1 MRTWN
6 IPGPIATTT
15 LNQLLVTNQQVLD
28 QTGAVSVTVYATVP
42 WALVYPDGFGGDNTY
57 TSAANKYPANVPIEL
72 NHRAGDLW
80 IVANAVGTITA
91 SINSV
96 P

>member
-6 IPGPIATTT
+6 IPGPIATTSAE
-15 LNQLLVTNQQVLD
+15 QLLVTDAQVRA
-28 QTGAVSVTVYATVP
+28 QEGVVSVTVNATVP
-42 WALVYPDGFGGDNTY
+42 WGVTNGSGVDTGFTNC
-57 TSAANKYPANVPIEL
+57 ANSYPANVAVEL

-80 IVANAVGTITA
+80 IISNGVGVVTA

>member
-6 IPGPIATTT
+6 IPGPIATTGSVQT
-15 LNQLLVTNQQVLD
+15 LVTNAQMMAQN
-28 QTGAVSVTVYATVP
+28 GAVSVTVYSTVP
-42 WALVYPDGFGGDNTY
+42 WGVSNNTGVDDQY
-57 TSAANKYPANVPIEL
+57 ANAANKYPASVPIEL
-72 NHRAGDLW
+72 NHRAGDLYV
-80 IVANAVGTITA
+80 ISSGVGTITA

>member
-6 IPGPIATTT
+6 IPGPVATTSAV
-15 LNQLLVTNQQVLD
+15 QRLVTNQQMRAQV
-28 QTGAVSVTVYATVP
+28 GAVSVTVYATVP
-42 WALVYPDGFGGDNTY
+42 WGVTNGDGLDDQY
-57 TSAANKYPANVPIEL
+57 TNCANKYPANVPIEL
-72 NHRAGDLW
+72 NHRAGDLY
-80 IVANAVGTITA
+80 IISSGVGTVTA

>member
-6 IPGPIATTT
+6 IPGPVAVTAAV
-15 LNQLLVTNQQVLD
+15 QKLVTNDQVMA
-28 QTGAVSVTVYATVP
+28 QNGAVSVTVNCTVP
-42 WALVYPDGFGGDNTY
+42 WGVTNGGGVDDQYANC
-57 TSAANKYPANVPIEL
+57 ANKYPANVPVEL
-72 NHRAGDLW
+72 DHRAGDLW
-80 IVANAVGTITA
+80 IIGNAAGFVTA

>member
-6 IPGPIATTT
+6 IPGPIATTSAP
-15 LNQLLVTNQQVLD
+15 QVLVTNQQMLD
-28 QTGAVSVTVYATVP
+28 QNGAVSVTVYCSIA
-42 WALVYPDGFGGDNTY
+42 WAVTNGSGVDVSYA
-57 TSAANKYPANVPIEL
+57 SCANKYPADTPIEL
-72 NHRAGDLW
+72 NHRAGDLY
-80 IVANAVGTITA
+80 IISSGAGTITA

>member
-6 IPGPIATTT
+6 IPGPVATTSAP
-15 LNQLLVTNQQVLD
+15 QVIVTNAQMMAQV
-28 QTGAVSVTVYATVP
+28 GAVSVTVNATVP
-42 WALVYPDGFGGDNTY
+42 WAVTNGGGVDV
-57 TSAANKYPANVPIEL
+57 SFASCANKYPADTPIEL
-72 NHRAGDLW
+72 NHRAGDLY
-80 IVANAVGTITA
+80 IISSGAGTATA

>member
-6 IPGPIATTT
+6 IPGPIATTSAV
-15 LNQLLVTNQQVLD
+15 QRLVTNQQMLD
-28 QTGAVSVTVYATVP
+28 QSGAVSVTVFCTVP
-42 WALVYPDGFGGDNTY
+42 WGVSNNGGVDDQLSNCG
-57 TSAANKYPANVPIEL
+57 NQYPANAPVEL
-72 NHRAGDLW
+72 NHRTGDLY
-80 IVANAVGTITA
+80 IVTASVGTITA

>member
-6 IPGPIATTT
+6 IPGPVATTGSVQT
-15 LNQLLVTNQQVLD
+15 LVTNAQIRAQEGV
-28 QTGAVSVTVYATVP
+28 VSVTVYSTVP
-42 WALVYPDGFGGDNTY
+42 WGVSNNTGVDDQY
-57 TSAANKYPANVPIEL
+57 VNAANKYPADVPVEL
-72 NHRAGDLW
+72 NHRAGDLFF
-80 IVANAVGTITA
+80 ISSGIGTVTA